1 MCRGLGSGGRGDNLL
16 PFPTQAG
23 SAHPS
28 AGAPSRSRGPAQK
41 PRIATDAQ
49 QHGLQ
54 ASGHSVSLPSTAWRA
69 SSPPAGSPPQ
79 PSGRSRCGNRRL
91 EHGSSASV
99 FPALVALP
107 FHLISPEQGGRKGE
121 ISEIRHFLTYF
132 WPRMDRRTQGFLPH
146 SRLPRPACGI

>member
-1 MCRGLGSGGRGDNLL
+1 MRR
-16 PFPTQAG
+16 
-23 SAHPS
+23 
-28 AGAPSRSRGPAQK
+28 
-41 PRIATDAQ
+41 PRIWRQGRQSSAFPHTGWLCPSLRGGPITFPWSGPEAEDCYRCSAAR
-49 QHGLQ
+49 
-54 ASGHSVSLPSTAWRA
+54 ASGIRTQCLPPKYRLEGQLS
-69 SSPPAGSPPQ
+69 
-79 PSGRSRCGNRRL
+79 SGRLSSAAQRPFRCGNRRL